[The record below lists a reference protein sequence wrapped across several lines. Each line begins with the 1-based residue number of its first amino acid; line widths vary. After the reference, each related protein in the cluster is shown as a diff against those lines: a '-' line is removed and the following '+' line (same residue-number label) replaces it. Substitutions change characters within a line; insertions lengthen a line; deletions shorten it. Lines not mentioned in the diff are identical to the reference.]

1 MSSRETLIVFLAA
14 ARHCAMEMVGNA
26 EYIRKELP
34 RVELPPGLEETLVDA
49 CDQLVSAKFDTI
61 SDLSDLDDLLGTG
74 PVSPEVLAKASRILG
89 HLDNEVLSLH
99 PAVMAL
105 REAAEEDSRYHLAFL
120 LVAESAVNLLNAH
133 GGIPRIGDGRSGN

>member
-14 ARHCAMEMVGNA
+14 ARHCAMEMAGNA

-34 RVELPPGLEETLVDA
+34 RVELPPGLEEILVDA
-49 CDQLVSAKFDTI
+49 CDQLVSAKFDTF
-61 SDLSDLDDLLGTG
+61 SDLSALDDLLGTG

-89 HLDNEVLSLH
+89 HLDTEVLSLH
-99 PAVMAL
+99 PAVMTL
-105 REAAEEDSRYHLAFL
+105 QEAAEEDSRYSLAFL

-133 GGIPRIGDGRSGN
+133 GGIPRIGDGRSGD